1 MKNLSNLLAI
11 FALVAMMGLVVGCG
25 CGTSNTPARE
35 DMVNTGEETLPPG
48 NNTTETPAVGEAPNT
63 NTNNNTLNNADAATE
78 PIVDRNGNLIDN
90 NNPVGENGQV
100 PGNEVNGNNNTT
112 GNVVDDAGNA
122 VGNVVEDAGNAVQD
136 VGRGVKD
143 MTNDVTR

>member
-48 NNTTETPAVGEAPNT
+48 NNTTETPAVG
-63 NTNNNTLNNADAATE
+63 
-78 PIVDRNGNLIDN
+78 
-90 NNPVGENGQV
+90 
-100 PGNEVNGNNNTT
+100 
-112 GNVVDDAGNA
+112 
-122 VGNVVEDAGNAVQD
+122 
-136 VGRGVKD
+136 
-143 MTNDVTR
+143 